1 MKLLI
6 QTKLKIVPAKHS
18 TRLTG
23 LLLGRFCLYKHSLSW
38 KFLRILGFYLF
49 VIAAV
54 SSILDVT
61 ESNSDIAA
69 VAAVHVKCFV
79 KGT

>member
-1 MKLLI
+1 M
-6 QTKLKIVPAKHS
+6 
-18 TRLTG
+18 
-23 LLLGRFCLYKHSLSW
+23 
-38 KFLRILGFYLF
+38 
-49 VIAAV
+49 

-69 VAAVHVKCFV
+69 VAAVHVKYFV